1 MGIKHQKGVALVVA
15 LMLTIIIGV
24 IAITLGSISN
34 KTQRSDNANYSKV
47 VSTSNSVSGVN
58 RGINFLVN
66 TTNFK
71 NKTFLDPSYQVPGSG
86 TISIYS
92 PKGELST
99 VDVKKLAPIFKGIR
113 PVIGDKLVNGANATP
128 WYRQENAW
136 VMDQQFCG
144 GKCVSLNDGTTT
156 YLIEYRGFQ
165 PDSPNSQSLAAKIGY
180 SFYRITSRGLDRP
193 NTDGQLPSSATIV
206 QTNVGIRRS
215 IE

>member
-92 PKGELST
+92 SRLRDNK
-99 VDVKKLAPIFKGIR
+99 
-113 PVIGDKLVNGANATP
+113 
-128 WYRQENAW
+128 
-136 VMDQQFCG
+136 
-144 GKCVSLNDGTTT
+144 
-156 YLIEYRGFQ
+156 YLF
-165 PDSPNSQSLAAKIGY
+165 
-180 SFYRITSRGLDRP
+180 T
-193 NTDGQLPSSATIV
+193 
-206 QTNVGIRRS
+206 
-215 IE
+215 